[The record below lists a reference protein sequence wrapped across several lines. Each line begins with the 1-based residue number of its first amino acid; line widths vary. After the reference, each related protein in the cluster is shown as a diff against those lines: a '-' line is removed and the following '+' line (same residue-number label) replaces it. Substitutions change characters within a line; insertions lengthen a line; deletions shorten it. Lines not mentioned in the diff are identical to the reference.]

1 MRIFDIKNKANSL
14 MVNYDKL
21 FKVILYVGLINV
33 VISTLSSS
41 LPSFFSLILSILT
54 ITISHGCVVASL
66 KTVNNMQEQIEPM
79 DDAFVGFKKFK
90 KLFSTYFIYQ
100 LILLVIM
107 AVVCLV
113 GGIIVITMIGKG
125 NLEQLYQLVLT
136 FSRVSSLDS
145 SQVVQMVQLFGNSLG
160 VIYLFVLI
168 ILVISVIYSLQ
179 FGLYPYILEKY
190 NIRGIAALKESSRLM
205 KGHKWTLFKLQ
216 LSFIGWMILSSL
228 VVALFMNVLSIII
241 PSLAIIS
248 GISSVLGVFVETY
261 LFNMKLNVCL
271 AVFYEELDYF
281 DKNTQNSYEGE
292 SL

>member
-41 LPSFFSLILSILT
+41 LPSLFSLILSILT

-281 DKNTQNSYEGE
+281 DKNGQNENEGE

>member
-1 MRIFDIKNKANSL
+1 MRIFDIKNKSNSL
-14 MVNYDKL
+14 LVNYDKL

-33 VISTLSSS
+33 VISTLSDF
-41 LPSFFSLILSILT
+41 LPSFFGMILSILT

-79 DDAFVGFKKFK
+79 DDAFVGFTKFK

-107 AVVCLV
+107 VVVCV
-113 GGIIVITMIGKG
+113 IGGIIVILMIGKG
-125 NLEQLYQLVLT
+125 DLQQLYQLVLT

-145 SQVVQMVQLFGNSLG
+145 SQVVQMVQLFGNSLS

-168 ILVISVIYSLQ
+168 ILAISVIYSLQ

-190 NIRGIAALKESSRLM
+190 NIKGIAALKESSRLM

-241 PSLAIIS
+241 PNAAIIT

-271 AVFYEELDYF
+271 AVFFEELDYF
-281 DKNTQNSYEGE
+281 DKNMENSFEGE
-292 SL
+292 LL

>member
-41 LPSFFSLILSILT
+41 LPSLFSLILSILT

-179 FGLYPYILEKY
+179 FVLYPYILEKY

>member
-1 MRIFDIKNKANSL
+1 MRIFDIKNKENSL

-41 LPSFFSLILSILT
+41 LPSLFSLILSILT

>member
-41 LPSFFSLILSILT
+41 LPSLFSLILSILT

>member
-41 LPSFFSLILSILT
+41 LPSLFSLILSILT

-136 FSRVSSLDS
+136 FGRVSSLDS